1 MTIGNARGFNAPRI
15 ADDDFG
21 AVVPGLDYPAGDD
34 GMGVGA
40 VVAKDQ

>member
-21 AVVPGLDYPAGDD
+21 AVVRALITRRAT
-34 GMGVGA
+34 MGWESA
-40 VVAKDQ
+40 QL